1 MIILG
6 LHPSSS
12 FTLKRSDSSHGHT
25 QKKKKKPSCRWNW
38 FLRAARRLIQ
48 VNRIY
53 IVRKP
58 AAEEAAA
65 EDKTATD

>member
-25 QKKKKKPSCRWNW
+25 KKKRKKN
-38 FLRAARRLIQ
+38 LAADGIGS
-48 VNRIY
+48 
-53 IVRKP
+53 
-58 AAEEAAA
+58 
-65 EDKTATD
+65 